1 MCVFMF
7 QKRREHSPP
16 SVTAIQ
22 QAITALADCG
32 GSSGEFSEF
41 NLRGPCGGLLFRA
54 KTGEFN
60 RRIPDKR
67 MES

>member
-22 QAITALADCG
+22 QAITALADYG

-60 RRIPDKR
+60 MRIPDKR

>member
-1 MCVFMF
+1 
-7 QKRREHSPP
+7 
-16 SVTAIQ
+16 VTAIQ